1 LTKLLAKT
9 KSGYVKQS
17 RNVTIKQTEGNIAI
31 VLHNARLNLINR
43 HFWITPSDWSI
54 TFSQLRITDTLIPY
68 IPSRARDN
76 TYFFTVVRGFPRTYR
91 RHDLRTFDRAATI
104 DESTVLS
111 AWCPVVHETFVSLH
125 FSDGSL
131 VELQSRVKNHRCYF
145 HRTRIDRRWSIRAL
159 FCSLVFFNYVYGRQ
173 ETGFGQN
180 EWLAPIASTVHSR
193 VISSVLGRKSLI
205 HYFL

>member
-1 LTKLLAKT
+1 MTKLLAKT

-17 RNVTIKQTEGNIAI
+17 QNVTIKQTEGNIAI

-91 RHDLRTFDRAATI
+91 RHDLRTTFDRAATI
-104 DESTVLS
+104 DESMVLS
-111 AWCPVVHETFVSLH
+111 AWCPDVHETFVSLFGW
-125 FSDGSL
+125 FSRRITKSRKKSLLLFPPYQNRSPLKHSCVILLSGIFQLCLRTARDG
-131 VELQSRVKNHRCYF
+131 F
-145 HRTRIDRRWSIRAL
+145 RT
-159 FCSLVFFNYVYGRQ
+159 
-173 ETGFGQN
+173 
-180 EWLAPIASTVHSR
+180 EW
-193 VISSVLGRKSLI
+193 VISANSFDDAQPRDFFST
-205 HYFL
+205 